1 MDDDARQVLAL
12 MRRIDDGYA
21 TGAADAV
28 LDLEAELERRLWVL
42 EHYLEALEEDEELL
56 VDDGD
61 PDAEVGVEEQFIAL
75 WHAYDSEH
83 GSFAGLA
90 EASEEHLRDVLE
102 SACLS
107 GMAPRQLRVDALP
120 PLLPIARQLAEDR
133 KALIARY
140 RAQARR
146 WDRGGCRHRPP
157 EEPRGVSWEGDPADL
172 PTLPDSRKEPQR
184 WTTW

>member
-12 MRRIDDGYA
+12 MQRIDQGYA

-28 LDLEAELERRLWVL
+28 LDLEEELERRLWFL
-42 EHYLEALEEDEELL
+42 EHYLEALEEDEELQ

-75 WHAYDSEH
+75 WYAFKSHH

-102 SACLS
+102 CACLS
-107 GMAPRQLRVDALP
+107 GMAPRHLRVESLP
-120 PLLPIARQLAEDR
+120 PLLPIARELAEDR
-133 KALIARY
+133 QALMARY

-146 WDRGGCRHRPP
+146 WGPGRLSSPAARGA
-157 EEPRGVSWEGDPADL
+157 EKSF
-172 PTLPDSRKEPQR
+172 S
-184 WTTW
+184 